1 MPKLKKKHHKQL
13 RDRRAVEAV
22 RYSPKEMQRIY
33 DAAYKCDLSKS
44 QFIRSASIV
53 VAGWIDVAEEA
64 KKFIS
69 KS

>member
-1 MPKLKKKHHKQL
+1 MQKFRKKKS
-13 RDRRAVEAV
+13 DRRLVEAI

-33 DAAYKCDLSKS
+33 DAAYNCDLSKS
-44 QFIRSASIV
+44 QFIRSASLV
-53 VAGWIDVAEEA
+53 VAGWLDVTEQA